1 MPCFPDT
8 LARLPESRM
17 KFIENIRI
25 ALRGLSAN
33 KLRAALTML
42 GIMIGVAA
50 VITLLSIGDGVTR
63 FVADQFSGL
72 GTNLVFII
80 SEQGHPGQRGNNS
93 SSESTMTMRDAAL
106 LSDTSLVPGAAAVA
120 PVIFQ
125 QVELQHGGNSHSLLA
140 RFSTPA
146 YAGMNKMTI
155 ARGRDIDEAD
165 YNARSRVV
173 VLGLDAVRALFPDDV
188 DPLDQDVRVNGINFR
203 VIGVLEEKGA
213 MGMGGS
219 QDDVALI
226 PLTTAQERL
235 FNARSS
241 TTGEYLVDAVLIEAA
256 NDEAIDGLVIDAS
269 QALRQSHNITFRDDD
284 DFQILTQ
291 SDFVQAFGVV
301 TGVLTLFLGAIAGIS
316 LLVGGIGIMNIMLV
330 SVTERTKEIGLR
342 KAVGAR
348 RRDILGQFLTEAV
361 VLALLGGIMGIL
373 IGALGAAVVHLFV
386 PELDTT
392 VTINSV
398 ALAVGFSVAVGLF
411 FGIYPATRAAALH
424 PIEALRFE

>member
-1 MPCFPDT
+1 
-8 LARLPESRM
+8 M

-50 VITLLSIGDGVTR
+50 VITLLALGDGVTR

-80 SEQGHPGQRGNNS
+80 PEQGEPGPPGSDTLTES
-93 SSESTMTMRDAAL
+93 SMTLRDAEL
-106 LSDTSLVPGAAAVA
+106 LADVNLVPQAEAVA
-120 PVIFQ
+120 PVLFRNLD
-125 QVELQHGGNSHSLLA
+125 LQFGGNAHSVLA
-140 RFSTPA
+140 RASTPT
-146 YAGMNKMTI
+146 YAAMNNLELD
-155 ARGRDIDEAD
+155 RGRDIDEGD
-165 YNARSRVV
+165 YDARSRVI
-173 VLGLDAVRALFPDDV
+173 VLGPDTARALFPDDI

-203 VIGVLEEKGA
+203 VIGLLAEKGA
-213 MGMGGS
+213 SGIGGS
-219 QDDVALI
+219 QDDIALI

-235 FNARSS
+235 FNSRSS
-241 TTGEYLVDAVLIEAA
+241 TSGEFLVDAVLVQAA
-256 NDEAIDGLVIDAS
+256 DDAAIDGVIIDAS
-269 QALRQSHNITFRDDD
+269 EVLRQSHNIAFRDDD

-291 SDFVQAFGVV
+291 GDFIQAFGAV
-301 TGVLTLFLGAIAGIS
+301 TSVLTLFLGAIAGIS

-330 SVTERTKEIGLR
+330 SVTERTREIGLR

-361 VLALLGGIMGIL
+361 VLALLGGVLGIVIGL
-373 IGALGAAVVHLFV
+373 IGAAVINLAV
-386 PELDTT
+386 PQLDTS
-392 VTINSV
+392 VTLNSV
-398 ALAVGFSVAVGLF
+398 ALAVGFSAAVGLF
-411 FGIYPATRAAALH
+411 FGIYPASRAAGLH

>member
-1 MPCFPDT
+1 
-8 LARLPESRM
+8 M

-42 GIMIGVAA
+42 GILIGVAA

-72 GTNLVFII
+72 GTNLIFII
-80 SEQGHPGQRGNNS
+80 PEQGEPGPPGSDPLTES
-93 SSESTMTMRDAAL
+93 SMTLRDAEL
-106 LSDTSLVPGAAAVA
+106 LADPALVPGAAAVA
-120 PVIFQ
+120 PVMFRQID
-125 QVELQHGGNSHSLLA
+125 LQYGGASHTVLTRA
-140 RFSTPA
+140 STPP
-146 YAGMNKMTI
+146 YAAINSLEI
-155 ARGRDIDEAD
+155 ARGRAIDEND
-165 YNARSRVV
+165 YNLRSRVI
-173 VLGLDAVRALFPDDV
+173 VLGTETVAALFPDDI

-203 VIGVLEEKGA
+203 VIGLLTEKGA
-213 MGMGGS
+213 LGVGGS
-219 QDDVALI
+219 QDDIALI

-235 FNARSS
+235 FEARGAA
-241 TTGEYLVDAVLIEAA
+241 GEYLVDAVLIEAA
-256 NDEAIDGLVIDAS
+256 DDAAIDGVIIDAS
-269 QALRQSHNITFRDDD
+269 NVLRQSHNIAFRDDD
-284 DFQILTQ
+284 DFQVLTQ
-291 SDFVQAFGVV
+291 GDFVQAFGAV

-330 SVTERTKEIGLR
+330 SVTERTREIGLR

-361 VLALLGGIMGIL
+361 VLAMLGGLLGIIVGT
-373 IGALGAAVVHLFV
+373 LGAMAVHLAV

-392 VTINSV
+392 VTLNSV

-411 FGIYPATRAAALH
+411 FGIYPASRAAGLH

>member
-1 MPCFPDT
+1 
-8 LARLPESRM
+8 M

-50 VITLLSIGDGVTR
+50 VITLLALGDGVTR

-80 SEQGHPGQRGNNS
+80 PEQGEPGPPGSDTLTES
-93 SSESTMTMRDAAL
+93 SMTLRDAEL
-106 LSDTSLVPGAAAVA
+106 LADVNLVPQAEAVA
-120 PVIFQ
+120 PVLFRNLD
-125 QVELQHGGNSHSLLA
+125 LQFGGNAHSVLA
-140 RFSTPA
+140 RASTPT
-146 YAGMNKMTI
+146 YAAMNNLELD
-155 ARGRDIDEAD
+155 RGRDIDEGD
-165 YNARSRVV
+165 YDARSRVI
-173 VLGLDAVRALFPDDV
+173 VLGPDTARALFPDDI

-203 VIGVLEEKGA
+203 VIGLLAEKGA
-213 MGMGGS
+213 SGIGGS
-219 QDDVALI
+219 QDDIALI

-235 FNARSS
+235 FNSRSS
-241 TTGEYLVDAVLIEAA
+241 TSGEFLVDAVLIQAA
-256 NDEAIDGLVIDAS
+256 DDEAIDGVIIDAS
-269 QALRQSHNITFRDDD
+269 EVLRQSHNIAFRDDD

-291 SDFVQAFGVV
+291 GDFIQAFGAV

-330 SVTERTKEIGLR
+330 SVTERTREIGLR

-361 VLALLGGIMGIL
+361 VLALLGGVLGIVIGL
-373 IGALGAAVVHLFV
+373 IGAAVINLAV
-386 PELDTT
+386 PQLDTS
-392 VTINSV
+392 VTLDSV
-398 ALAVGFSVAVGLF
+398 ALAVGFSAAVGLF
-411 FGIYPATRAAALH
+411 FGIYPASRAAGLH

>member
-1 MPCFPDT
+1 V
-8 LARLPESRM
+8 

-50 VITLLSIGDGVTR
+50 VITLLALGDGVTR

-80 SEQGHPGQRGNNS
+80 PEQGEPGPPGSDTLTES
-93 SSESTMTMRDAAL
+93 SMTLRDAEL
-106 LSDTSLVPGAAAVA
+106 LADVNLVPQAEAVA
-120 PVIFQ
+120 PVLFRNLD
-125 QVELQHGGNSHSLLA
+125 LQFGGNAHSVLA
-140 RFSTPA
+140 RASTPA
-146 YAGMNKMTI
+146 YAAMNNLEI
-155 ARGRDIDEAD
+155 DRGRDIDEGD
-165 YNARSRVV
+165 YDARSRVI
-173 VLGLDAVRALFPDDV
+173 VLGPDTAQALFPDDI

-203 VIGVLEEKGA
+203 VIGLLTEKGA
-213 MGMGGS
+213 SGIGGS
-219 QDDVALI
+219 QDDIALI

-235 FNARSS
+235 FNSRSS
-241 TTGEYLVDAVLIEAA
+241 TSGEFLVDAVLVQAA
-256 NDEAIDGLVIDAS
+256 DDAAIDGVIIDAS
-269 QALRQSHNITFRDDD
+269 EVLRQSHNIAFRDDD

-291 SDFVQAFGVV
+291 GDFIQAFGAV
-301 TGVLTLFLGAIAGIS
+301 TSVLTLFLGAIAGIS

-330 SVTERTKEIGLR
+330 SVTERTREIGLR

-361 VLALLGGIMGIL
+361 VLALLGGVLGIVIGL
-373 IGALGAAVVHLFV
+373 IGAAVINLAV
-386 PELDTT
+386 PQLDTS
-392 VTINSV
+392 VTLNSV
-398 ALAVGFSVAVGLF
+398 ALAVGFSAAVGLF
-411 FGIYPATRAAALH
+411 FGIYPASRAAGLH

>member
-1 MPCFPDT
+1 MNN
-8 LARLPESRM
+8 L

-80 SEQGHPGQRGNNS
+80 PEQGQPGPPGS
-93 SSESTMTMRDAAL
+93 DPLSESSMTLRDAEL
-106 LSDTSLVPGAAAVA
+106 LSDASVVPGVDAVA
-120 PVIFQ
+120 PVMFRQI
-125 QVELQHGGNSHSLLA
+125 ELQYGGNVHSLLA
-140 RFSTPA
+140 RASTPDYTA
-146 YAGMNKMTI
+146 INNLEI
-155 ARGRDIDEAD
+155 ARGRDIDQAD
-165 YNARSRVV
+165 YDVRSRVI
-173 VLGLDAVRALFPDDV
+173 VLGPDTVQALFPDDV
-188 DPLDQDVRVNGINFR
+188 DPLDRDVRVNGINFR
-203 VIGVLEEKGA
+203 VVGLLTEKGA
-213 MGMGGS
+213 AGIGGS
-219 QDDVALI
+219 QDDIALI

-235 FNARSS
+235 FDARSS
-241 TTGEYLVDAVLIEAA
+241 TTGEYLVDAILIQAA
-256 NDEAIDGLVIDAS
+256 DDDAIDGIIIDAS
-269 QALRQSHNITFRDDD
+269 EALRQSHNIAFRDDD

-291 SDFVQAFGVV
+291 GDFIQAFGAV
-301 TGVLTLFLGAIAGIS
+301 TGVLTLFLGAIASIS

-330 SVTERTKEIGLR
+330 SVTERTREIGLR

-361 VLALLGGIMGIL
+361 VLAILGGIMGIL
-373 IGALGAAVVHLFV
+373 LGTLGAMVVNWAV
-386 PELDTT
+386 PQLDTT
-392 VTINSV
+392 VSLDSI

-411 FGIYPATRAAALH
+411 FGIYPASRAAGLH

>member
-1 MPCFPDT
+1 MILT
-8 LARLPESRM
+8 
-17 KFIENIRI
+17 ENIRI

-80 SEQGHPGQRGNNS
+80 PEQSQPGPPGSDPLTES
-93 SSESTMTMRDAAL
+93 SMTLRDAEL
-106 LSDTSLVPGAAAVA
+106 LGDTSLVPGAVAVA
-120 PVIFQ
+120 PVMFRQ
-125 QVELQHGGNSHSLLA
+125 LELQYGGNVHSPLA
-140 RFSTPA
+140 RISTPD
-146 YAGMNKMTI
+146 YAGISKLEI
-155 ARGRDIDEAD
+155 ARGRGISQDD
-165 YNARSRVV
+165 YDARSRVI
-173 VLGLDAVRALFPDDV
+173 VLGSETVQALFPDDV
-188 DPLDQDVRVNGINFR
+188 DPLDQDLRVNGINFR
-203 VIGVLEEKGA
+203 VIGLLSEKGA
-213 MGMGGS
+213 LGIGGS
-219 QDDVALI
+219 QDDIALI

-235 FNARSS
+235 FNTRSS
-241 TTGEYLVDAVLIEAA
+241 TTGQFLVDAVLIEAA
-256 NDEAIDGLVIDAS
+256 DDEAIDSVIIDAS
-269 QALRQSHNITFRDDD
+269 NVLRQSHDIAFRDDD

-291 SDFVQAFGVV
+291 NDFVQAFGVV
-301 TGVLTLFLGAIAGIS
+301 TNVLTLFLGAIAGIS

-361 VLALLGGIMGIL
+361 VLALLGGMLGIL
-373 IGALGAAVVHLFV
+373 IGALGAAVVHVAV
-386 PELDTT
+386 PQLDTSVT
-392 VTINSV
+392 VNSV
-398 ALAVGFSVAVGLF
+398 LLAVGFSVAVGLF
-411 FGIYPATRAAALH
+411 FGIYPASRAAGLH